1 MMRYVI
7 FQLNKSFFEG
17 IKSFFYPMNTRKSRI
32 NTILKTSDKEALD
45 ADWVVVGN
53 DVRKA
58 MNMYERYYEQR

>member
-1 MMRYVI
+1 
-7 FQLNKSFFEG
+7 
-17 IKSFFYPMNTRKSRI
+17 MNTRKSRI